1 VILDL
6 IVSVHTVT
14 VCCTKDIT
22 YSLSLSLSLSL
33 SQIHTVVEILYSTYY
48 IHPTITDLVNQ
59 FNVTINFHK
68 QLWYV
73 REPTPHKEWGL
84 LYWYVYFGLYSNWI
98 TWNTNLVLLNAQG
111 KKKKKKPFYFN
122 GSSGLFFFCTKIS
135 YKLVFKSD
143 MCLLTYT
150 NFFFFFNVCVSHMLF

>member
-111 KKKKKKPFYFN
+111 KKKKKNHFT
-122 GSSGLFFFCTKIS
+122 LM
-135 YKLVFKSD
+135 VAQA
-143 MCLLTYT
+143 
-150 NFFFFFNVCVSHMLF
+150 FFFFAQKFLTN